1 MEPQVTGIMRKGAL
15 CHHLLVKSRNGHD
28 KLCLV
33 LKPERTVAFWFAVTV
48 SVDILIFLL
57 SFSCR
62 FGEMLYLKGFAVM
75 VVRSYTDQLSIAE
88 GGKLNLGSYWVRKKN
103 NKSDK
108 NIVPLSKCLDHPRW
122 IQVSNFVPIT
132 EKINENW
139 KIFTTRWYG

>member
-1 MEPQVTGIMRKGAL
+1 
-15 CHHLLVKSRNGHD
+15 
-28 KLCLV
+28 
-33 LKPERTVAFWFAVTV
+33 
-48 SVDILIFLL
+48 
-57 SFSCR
+57 
-62 FGEMLYLKGFAVM
+62 M